1 MITMRMMKPAVHE
14 VIDVIA
20 MRNGLMSAVGA
31 VDMAGVVVRMTKFW
45 GATVGILSVDV
56 NGVLFNDVARLMVQ
70 MTVMQVIDMIAMLDR
85 DMAA

>member
-1 MITMRMMKPAVHE
+1 MKPAVHE

-31 VDMAGVVVRMTKFW
+31 VDMAGVVARMTKFW
-45 GATVGILSVDV
+45 GATVGILGVDV
-56 NGVLFNDVARLMVQ
+56 DGVLFNDVARLMVQ
-70 MTVMQVIDMIAMLDR
+70 MTVMQVIDMIAMFDR